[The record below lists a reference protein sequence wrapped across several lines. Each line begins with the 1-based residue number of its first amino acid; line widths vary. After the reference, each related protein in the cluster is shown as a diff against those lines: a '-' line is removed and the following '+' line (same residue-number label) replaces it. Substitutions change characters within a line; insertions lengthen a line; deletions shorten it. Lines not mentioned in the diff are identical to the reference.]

1 MYIIHHITMIYL
13 CIIISKTN
21 NYNIHLSSNGRVRC
35 TYIIDYMLYNILLY
49 EVEYIIGKS
58 RVFNIK
64 FTSESCECACV
75 WYIRRTEHR
84 TDPKV

>member
-1 MYIIHHITMIYL
+1 MIYL
-13 CIIISKTN
+13 CIIISKTNN

-35 TYIIDYMLYNILLY
+35 TYRLP
-49 EVEYIIGKS
+49 VVQYIVIRSGIHYISKS

-64 FTSESCECACV
+64 FTSKSCECACV
-75 WYIRRTEHR
+75 WYIRRTGHR